1 MRAGMRKLIAP
12 VALAIAAAVPAAAAE
27 GILTDVNWPNLYA
40 YCTFQR
46 ADASFE
52 YDKPETWTFVYFT
65 QHAADRPGDV
75 ANEVGYVSLSHRLR
89 ELELIETVQGK
100 DGETRRY
107 RTYGRDI
114 HEVTLT
120 MRIAEVG
127 YENIE
132 YTGHLTVEGPLGE
145 ESIEVKG
152 GCGV

>member
-1 MRAGMRKLIAP
+1 MHKLITP
-12 VALAIAAAVPAAAAE
+12 VALALVAAAPAAAAE
-27 GILTDVNWPNLYA
+27 GIISDVNWPNLYA

-75 ANEVGYVSLSHRLR
+75 AYEVGYVSLNDRLR

-107 RTYGRDI
+107 RTYGHDV

-120 MRIAEVG
+120 MRIAELG
-127 YENIE
+127 YESTA
-132 YTGHLTVEGPLGE
+132 YTGHLTVDGPWGE

-152 GCGV
+152 DCGV